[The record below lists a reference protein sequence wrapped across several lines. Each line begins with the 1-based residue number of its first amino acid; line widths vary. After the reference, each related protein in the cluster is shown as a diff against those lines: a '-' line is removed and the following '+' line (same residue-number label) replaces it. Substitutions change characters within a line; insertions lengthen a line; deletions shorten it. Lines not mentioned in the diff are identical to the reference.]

1 METSPARQAREVWL
15 PNLPCV
21 RPAGGPL
28 SSPAHTPTLPHT
40 HSPGLKPDV
49 WMLPSTQ
56 GGALA
61 GLATGD
67 RGMSRC
73 PMWTCFAGLWLR
85 PPEIALR
92 RPHRVPWR
100 DRRPT
105 HFSGCGGVAAGGDR
119 KAWAPSRPG
128 PQLKGLLWGPARRRA
143 SWGRTRGAE
152 PLGSR
157 ESEPWRKHLHSAR
170 EKGDHLWRAA
180 GIGSCLPQPLGGCGE
195 ITSRPRRGIHQP
207 PGPASPCGGEMLP
220 SGLIAPCWIREAL
233 WIVQQAYCH

>member
-40 HSPGLKPDV
+40 HSSGLKPDV
-49 WMLPSTQ
+49 WMLPPTQ

-119 KAWAPSRPG
+119 KARAPADLALSLRGRSGARPVA
-128 PQLKGLLWGPARRRA
+128 GLPGAARGGQ
-143 SWGRTRGAE
+143 S
-152 PLGSR
+152 PSVPGSR
-157 ESEPWRKHLHSAR
+157 SRGENTFT
-170 EKGDHLWRAA
+170 
-180 GIGSCLPQPLGGCGE
+180 QLG
-195 ITSRPRRGIHQP
+195 RRGTTFGAQ
-207 PGPASPCGGEMLP
+207 L
-220 SGLIAPCWIREAL
+220 GLEAVCL
-233 WIVQQAYCH
+233 SR